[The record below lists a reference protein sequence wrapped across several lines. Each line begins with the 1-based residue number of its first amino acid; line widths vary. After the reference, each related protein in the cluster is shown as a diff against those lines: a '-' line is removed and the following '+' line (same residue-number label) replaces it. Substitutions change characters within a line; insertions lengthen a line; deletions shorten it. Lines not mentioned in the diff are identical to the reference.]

1 MQTVNEYISLLQD
14 KLNGIT
20 NQNEIRQFGF
30 LLMNC
35 LRGYSYTEFLTC
47 KEEQLTDKE
56 IDFLNSAIVR
66 LQKQEPIQHITGQTE
81 FMGLIF
87 KTDKRALIPRPET
100 EELVYLITNDFSDQI
115 SNILDV
121 GTGTGC
127 IPISL
132 KKQWPKA
139 NVETWDV
146 SDDAISLAKEN
157 AELNHVEI
165 IFSKIDVLA
174 SPNIQRKYDLLVS
187 NPPYVT
193 ISEKKVMDENVLNYE
208 PHLALFV
215 EDTEPLVFYDAIAT
229 LGTKA
234 LLPGGYIYFEINEMF
249 GKEVCQLLD
258 AKNYKKAMV
267 ITDLL
272 GKDRFVKA
280 VWPG

>member
-1 MQTVNEYISLLQD
+1 MQTVNEFIALLQY

-35 LRGYSYTEFLTC
+35 LRGYSFTEFHTY
-47 KEEQLTDKE
+47 KEEQLTDQE
-56 IDFLNSAIVR
+56 IIFLDSAILR
-66 LQKQEPIQHITGQTE
+66 LQNQEPIQHITGQTE

-87 KTDKRALIPRPET
+87 RTDKRALIPRPET
-100 EELVYLITNDFSDQI
+100 EELVHLIINDFSDQI

-132 KKQWPKA
+132 KKNWPKA
-139 NVETWDV
+139 NVETWDL

-165 IFSKIDVLA
+165 IFSKTDVLT
-174 SPNIQRKYDLLVS
+174 SPPVLRKYDLVVS

-193 ISEKKVMDENVLNYE
+193 NSEKKVMDNNVLNYE

-215 EDTEPLVFYDAIAT
+215 EDGEPLLFYDAIST
-229 LGTKA
+229 LGAKA
-234 LLPGGYIYFEINEMF
+234 LLPGGYIYFEINEKF

-258 AKNYKKAMV
+258 AKNYKKTIV
-267 ITDLL
+267 IKDLS